1 MLSVFCH
8 ASDVGIF
15 FPLISFFGLYM
26 STLPIYLITY
36 VQKKWEYLFFVECWQ
51 YSNMPVLFKLNC
63 V

>member
-1 MLSVFCH
+1 MVAVDCMLLYLVSCHAFSFCH

-36 VQKKWEYLFFVECWQ
+36 VQKKWEYLFFVEC
-51 YSNMPVLFKLNC
+51 
-63 V
+63 